1 MSDTTFECMDVPYA
15 IRKTRYSLYV
25 SYRTDDN
32 TDMVTA
38 ATEEACRFVT
48 DNIHIPVLKGCFEGY
63 TSVPR
68 SATVGEK
75 L

>member
-1 MSDTTFECMDVPYA
+1 MSNSTFECMDVPYA
-15 IRKTRYSLYV
+15 IRKTRYGLYI

-38 ATEEACRFVT
+38 GTEEACRFVT
-48 DNIHIPVLKGCFEGY
+48 DNIHIPSLKDCFEGFKS
-63 TSVPR
+63 TPR
-68 SATVGEK
+68 SATVSGK